1 LRKTMSTANETV
13 TIKIRDREY
22 DIRGTDDKERMLKVA
37 AYVDQKLRDI
47 SSSSKGLNNEK
58 TAILAALDI
67 AGDYFQTIKEKED
80 LLREINNR
88 SQRLMLNLNTVL
100 Q

>member
-22 DIRGTDDKERMLKVA
+22 EIRGTDDKERMLRVA

-47 SSSSKGLNNEK
+47 SNSSNGLNNEK

-67 AGDYFQTIKEKED
+67 AGDYFQIIKEKED

>member
-1 LRKTMSTANETV
+1 MSTANETV

-58 TAILAALDI
+58 TAILAAIDI
-67 AGDYFQTIKEKED
+67 AGDYFQIVKEKED

-88 SQRLMLNLNTVL
+88 SQRLMLNLHTVL